1 MTIQDFVR
9 VTRVNLAVILLCT
22 LLGGILGFGYAQLQP
37 KTYSATTSALVVVG
51 GTDAF
56 TSNSVAQQKANAFA
70 SLAASQSVA
79 ERVAT
84 SLGLDGLGGSL
95 SGSPDA
101 STPIIWITATSSDA
115 SRARDIA
122 NAAVSALGEEV
133 ASLEAL
139 SAGSGTQTGDQD
151 TQTEADAAAGTTTT
165 AATTLVALQQAAL
178 PTSPISPDVRKLVLA
193 GLAGGLVL
201 GYAIAFLRRAL
212 DNKIRHNSDVEELLG
227 SSVLAVVPRSNE
239 LNAKGRRQVDGLG
252 DAAEALR
259 HLRTNLRFLDV
270 DNPPRAIV
278 MTSANPGEG
287 KSTISAV
294 LAQMLAASGQ
304 RTILVDA
311 DLRKPV
317 THKIFGIDGAVGLT
331 QVLAGDVTIADVARS
346 IPDQP
351 HLRVIPAGRIPPN
364 PSELLGSQRMKALL
378 DRLTKEATVI
388 LDAPP
393 LLPVTDAGLLTGLA
407 DGAILVLEVGG
418 TYKEQA
424 RLCGKVLNQVDGR
437 LLGVVLNRAS
447 RRALGSVYYGYGYG
461 GYGQGY
467 YYQENE
473 RKKLF
478 GLIPLPGRGR
488 RSRPTMGDLV
498 VEEAPQN
505 RASQHA
511 AASGRNTS
519 TAPAS
524 VPPATAPKV
533 QEPKPTAPTPTTV
546 GLQGPAPSR
555 RSLRNQ

>member
-9 VTRVNLAVILLCT
+9 VTRVNLVVIVLCT
-22 LLGGILGFGYAQLQP
+22 LLGGFLGFGYAQLQP

-56 TSNSVAQQKANAFA
+56 TSNSIAQQKANAFA
-70 SLAASQSVA
+70 SLTASQPVA
-79 ERVAT
+79 ERVST

-95 SGSPDA
+95 SGTPDA
-101 STPIIWITATSSDA
+101 ATPIIWITATSSDPA
-115 SRARDIA
+115 RARDIA
-122 NAAVSALGEEV
+122 NAAVVALGEEI
-133 ASLEAL
+133 ASLESL
-139 SAGSGTQTGDQD
+139 SAGSTTQTDSG
-151 TQTEADAAAGTTTT
+151 TGTEDST
-165 AATTLVALQQAAL
+165 APTSTTLVALEQAAL

-212 DNKIRHNSDVEELLG
+212 DNKVRHNSDVEELLG

-239 LNAKGRRQVDGLG
+239 LNEKGRRQVDGLG

-278 MTSANPGEG
+278 MTSANAGEG

-317 THKIFGIDGAVGLT
+317 VHKIFGVDGAVGLT
-331 QVLAGDVTIADVARS
+331 QVLAGDVSIADVARA

-378 DRLTKEATVI
+378 DRLTEEATVI

-407 DGAILVLEVGG
+407 DGAILVLAVGG

-424 RLCGKVLNQVDGR
+424 RLCGKVLAQVDGR

-467 YYQENE
+467 YQQTE
-473 RKKLF
+473 RRKLL
-478 GLIPLPGRGR
+478 GIIPLPGKR
-488 RSRPTMGDLV
+488 RSRPSMGDIV
-498 VEEAPQN
+498 VDESPRSGSARRSTSAAESAHSQAGQTTTTEAP
-505 RASQHA
+505 APPTAVSVSA
-511 AASGRNTS
+511 ATTASG
-519 TAPAS
+519 AS
-524 VPPATAPKV
+524 GENP
-533 QEPKPTAPTPTTV
+533 APTRR
-546 GLQGPAPSR
+546 SR
-555 RSLRNQ
+555 RRH